1 MYKIIIEDPAIS
13 DLHDIHNYIAQTL
26 KAPDTAKR
34 IYFSIKGKI
43 KTLNQF
49 PLRYQ
54 LVNDKMLAVQGIRI
68 LPAENYLVFYVVD
81 EAAKNVNILRILY
94 NRREWQQLVTSSV
107 DE

>member
-13 DLHDIHNYIAQTL
+13 DLHGIHNYIAQTL

-34 IYFSIKGKI
+34 IFFSIKEKI
-43 KTLNQF
+43 KTLDQF
-49 PLRYQ
+49 PLRCQ
-54 LVNDKMLAVQGIRI
+54 LVNDESLAAQGIRI

-81 EAAKNVNILRILY
+81 ETAKSVNVLRILH
-94 NRREWQQLVTSSV
+94 NRREWKQLVTSSV

>member
-13 DLHDIHNYIAQTL
+13 DLHGIHNYIAQTL

-34 IYFSIKGKI
+34 IFFSINEKI
-43 KTLNQF
+43 KTLTQF
-49 PLRYQ
+49 PLRCQ
-54 LVNDKMLAVQGIRI
+54 LVNDEILAVRGIRI

-81 EAAKNVNILRILY
+81 DTAKKVNVLRILY
-94 NRREWQQLVTSSV
+94 NRREWQQLITVSV